1 MAQPPI
7 GEGVVVDV
15 PATTANLGP
24 GFDCL
29 GAALDLNNRFELRV
43 VEGGVDRFD
52 LHIEG
57 SEGTH
62 LRGGPDNLIYRS
74 AQRVWLEAGCE
85 PVGLE
90 ARVRL
95 AVPPARGLGS
105 SAAAIVAGLIGAN
118 ALIGDPLGREKLL
131 ELAIAIEGHPDNV
144 VPSLLGGLCLTAKT
158 AVPNWRVMRCEWRD
172 TVKAVV
178 AIPGIRL
185 STAEARRAMPRS
197 IPIPDA
203 VTNLGSLTLL
213 LRGLRTGDGTLIH
226 DGMHDRIHEPY
237 RWGLIQGGR
246 EVRQA
251 ALDAGAWGCVISGA
265 GPSVLA
271 LAPEDAAH
279 EVGQAMVAAWEASG
293 VSSRHA
299 VLGLQ
304 HSGSAWTPLPGA
316 TPPAVSPPTPNPGPK
331 RPVAPA
337 AAGGARA
344 RSRGRQG

>member
-1 MAQPPI
+1 MVQPPI

-52 LHIEG
+52 LVIDGPEG
-57 SEGTH
+57 AH

-74 AQRVWLEAGCE
+74 AQRVWQEVGIE

-118 ALIGDPLGREKLL
+118 ALIGDPLGPEKLL

-158 AVPNWRVMRCEWRD
+158 AVPNWRVMRCDWD
-172 TVKAVV
+172 PSVLAVV
-178 AIPGIRL
+178 AIPAIRL

-213 LRGLRTGDGTLIH
+213 LHGLRTGDGTLIH
-226 DGMHDRIHEPY
+226 DGMQDRIHEPY

-246 EVRQA
+246 EVRDA
-251 ALDAGAWGCVISGA
+251 ALEAGAWGCVISGA
-265 GPSVLA
+265 GPTLLA
-271 LAPEDAAH
+271 LSDGEHAQ
-279 EVGQAMVAAWEASG
+279 EVGQAMVATWEAHG
-293 VSSRHA
+293 VTSRHA

-304 HSGSAWTPLPGA
+304 QSGSAWTALPG
-316 TPPAVSPPTPNPGPK
+316 PEEPAAPAAPK
-331 RPVAPA
+331 RPAGA
-337 AAGGARA
+337 ASSG
-344 RSRGRQG
+344 SRGRARQG